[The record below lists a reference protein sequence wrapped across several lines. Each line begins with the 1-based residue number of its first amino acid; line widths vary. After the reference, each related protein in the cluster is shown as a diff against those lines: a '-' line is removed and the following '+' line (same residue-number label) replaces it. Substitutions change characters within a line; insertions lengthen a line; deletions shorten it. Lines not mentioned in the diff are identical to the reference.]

1 MKVEVSNGELV
12 DKYTILLIKDKKIT
26 DPEKNK
32 NIKTELNILLPLV
45 YDLNLPD
52 ELITDLL
59 NVNKKLWKIEDDIRE
74 KENKGEFDADFIELA
89 RAVYKTNSI
98 RFKCKQKIN
107 DATNSYLKEEKSH

>member
-32 NIKTELNILLPLV
+32 NIKNELTLLMPLV
-45 YDLNLPD
+45 YNLNLDQKLID
-52 ELITDLL
+52 ELFDI
-59 NVNKKLWKIEDDIRE
+59 NKKLWKIEDDIRA
-74 KENKGEFDADFIELA
+74 KESKQEFDSEFIELA
-89 RAVYKTNSI
+89 RSVYKTNAV

-107 DATNSYLKEEKSH
+107 ETTDSHLKEEKSH